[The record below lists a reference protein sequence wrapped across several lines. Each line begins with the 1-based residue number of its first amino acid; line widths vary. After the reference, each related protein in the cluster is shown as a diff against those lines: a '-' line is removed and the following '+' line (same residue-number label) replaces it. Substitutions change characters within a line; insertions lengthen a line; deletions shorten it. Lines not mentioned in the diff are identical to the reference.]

1 MFEDIM
7 PFFPHIDSV
16 SPKLTPYL
24 GTDTHLPTVLSAFLT
39 IYLVSFVSLSQRLQ
53 SFLTNPDC
61 VLLASFNQ
69 FPTLFRTYL
78 EKSDFKGSN
87 IGEPNAGFCSNIS
100 VCLHQTPRE
109 QKTEEQI

>member
-16 SPKLTPYL
+16 SPKLTPDL
-24 GTDTHLPTVLSAFLT
+24 GTDTHLPTVLSVFLT

-69 FPTLFRTYL
+69 FPTLFRAYL
-78 EKSDFKGSN
+78 E
-87 IGEPNAGFCSNIS
+87 
-100 VCLHQTPRE
+100 
-109 QKTEEQI
+109 